1 MKSPGR
7 LAPALVVWFI
17 GCSDVNGRAVDS
29 TDSAVTPDLT
39 DVADVADASDV
50 ARTID
55 APDATPSPDV
65 PDAPDVTDV
74 PDVTDAGL
82 DGGDVADASG
92 ADASDAFVVRV
103 PDGATID
110 GAVVCHAIIN
120 DAPEVVVTAG
130 VGAPPAP
137 RGGVIVSG
145 HYHLRGFEVFGDT
158 GLAGTR
164 SFQTADIGDG
174 VLLLAARTTAG
185 DTRWASTYT
194 LAASTMFIGRV
205 CPMGMTPTPIGYTAT
220 PSTVTFV
227 TAMTGQTIVTRY
239 ERQ

>member
-1 MKSPGR
+1 MKSARR
-7 LAPALVVWFI
+7 LALTLAVWWV
-17 GCSDVNGRAVDS
+17 GCSDVGGRVV
-29 TDSAVTPDLT
+29 DSAVTADLT
-39 DVADVADASDV
+39 DATDAPDI
-50 ARTID
+50 ARTLDAPDVTPIPD
-55 APDATPSPDV
+55 APDAT
-65 PDAPDVTDV
+65 DAS
-74 PDVTDAGL
+74 DASETGL

-92 ADASDAFVVRV
+92 PAASDAFVVRV
-103 PDGATID
+103 PDGATLD
-110 GAVVCHAIIN
+110 GAAVCHAVLN

-130 VGAPPAP
+130 VGAPPEP

-158 GLAGTR
+158 GLVGTR

-174 VLLLAARTTAG
+174 VLLVAARTTGG

-220 PSTVTFV
+220 PDTVTFV
-227 TAMTGQTIVTRY
+227 TAMTGRTIVSRY